1 MTALVKAINI
11 SDRSLCLSTGVV
23 MPGDTIE
30 CTQAELSTLTDYLDP
45 VPADVT
51 EKTKA
56 APKGKYEAPTVE
68 SKPIEA
74 EAEVKKAK

>member
-1 MTALVKAINI
+1 MTTLVKAINI

-56 APKGKYEAPTVE
+56 APAEKYEAPTVE
-68 SKPIEA
+68 SKPL